1 VPEPTPDVEI
11 VDFNLAGPVLAVRPY
26 CHNDHYWQVFFD
38 TNRVIREELGKAGF
52 SVPEQHIHLTPGKG

>member
-1 VPEPTPDVEI
+1 
-11 VDFNLAGPVLAVRPY
+11 
-26 CHNDHYWQVFFD
+26 VFFD